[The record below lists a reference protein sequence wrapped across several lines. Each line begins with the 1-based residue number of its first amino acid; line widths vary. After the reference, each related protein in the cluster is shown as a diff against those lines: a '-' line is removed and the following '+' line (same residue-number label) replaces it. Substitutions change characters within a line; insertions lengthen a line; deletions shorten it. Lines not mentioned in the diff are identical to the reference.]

1 MSHPSTASRPSY
13 PFAKGH
19 GTKNDFVILPDADGT
34 RHADLDVDRVRA
46 LTDRRAGIG
55 GDGIL
60 RVVRTD
66 ATDDPDAVA
75 ARGRATWFMD
85 YRNADG
91 SIAEM
96 CGNGIRVFVR
106 WLVDR
111 EGVDPSSPVAVATRA
126 GVLDVRVDPDGRISA
141 EVGAPRL
148 LPASEVAVGERTWP
162 TTGVDM
168 GNPHAVAFVDDLAD
182 AGALR
187 AEPAYDAGLYPHGV
201 NIEFVAR
208 RGERH
213 VAMRVHER
221 GSGETLSCGTGA
233 AAVMV
238 ASALADGA
246 VPADGTPPAAPVV
259 YRVDVPG
266 GELDL
271 TWTPAGT
278 VVLTG
283 PAEVVAEGSASL

>member
-1 MSHPSTASRPSY
+1 MSATAY

-19 GTKNDFVILPDADGT
+19 GTENDFVILPDADGST
-34 RHADLDVDRVRA
+34 HASLTDDRVRA

-66 ATDDPDAVA
+66 ATDDPAAVA
-75 ARGRATWFMD
+75 ARGAATWFMD

-91 SIAEM
+91 SVAEM
-96 CGNGIRVFVR
+96 CGNGIRVFAR
-106 WLVDR
+106 WLVDH
-111 EGVDPSSPVAVATRA
+111 EGVAADAPVPVATRA
-126 GVLDVRVDPDGRISA
+126 GVLEVTVDADGRISA
-141 EVGAPRL
+141 EVGAPAL
-148 LPASEVAVGERTWP
+148 TAASSVAVDGRSWP

-182 AGALR
+182 AGDLL
-187 AEPAYDAGLYPHGV
+187 AEPAYDHDVYPRGV
-201 NIEFVAR
+201 NIEFVVR

-221 GSGETLSCGTGA
+221 GSGETRSCGTGA

-238 ASALADGA
+238 AAALADGA
-246 VPADGTPPAAPVV
+246 VPADGSAPAEPVV

-283 PAEVVAEGSASL
+283 PAEIVAEGSATL

>member
-1 MSHPSTASRPSY
+1 MDAVSEHPTY

-19 GTKNDFVILPDADGT
+19 GTRNDFVILPDADGT
-34 RHADLDVDRVRA
+34 RHADLDPARVQA

-60 RVVRTD
+60 RVVRTA

-75 ARGRATWFMD
+75 ARDAAEWFMD

-91 SIAEM
+91 SVAEM

-106 WLVDR
+106 WLVDH
-111 EGVDPSSPVAVATRA
+111 EGVDPSAPVAVATRA
-126 GVLDVRVDPDGRISA
+126 GVLSVRVDDDGRVSA
-141 EVGAPRL
+141 EVGTPTL
-148 LPASEVAVGERTWP
+148 LPASQVTVADTEVTWP

-168 GNPHAVAFVDDLAD
+168 GNPHAVAFVDDLAE
-182 AGALR
+182 AGSLLAG
-187 AEPAYDAGLYPHGV
+187 PAYDRALYPDGV
-201 NIEFVAR
+201 NVEFVVR

-221 GSGETLSCGTGA
+221 GSGETQSCGTGA

-246 VPADGTPPAAPVV
+246 VPADGTPPGEPVV

-271 TWTPAGT
+271 TWTPQGT

-283 PAEVVAEGSASL
+283 PAEIVAEGVSAL

>member
-1 MSHPSTASRPSY
+1 MSEHPTY

-19 GTKNDFVILPDADGT
+19 GTRNDFVILPDADGT
-34 RHADLDVDRVRA
+34 RHADLDPARVQA

-60 RVVRTD
+60 RVVRTA

-75 ARGRATWFMD
+75 ARDAAEWFMD

-91 SIAEM
+91 SVAEM

-106 WLVDR
+106 WLVDH
-111 EGVDPSSPVAVATRA
+111 EGVDPSAPVAVATRA
-126 GVLDVRVDPDGRISA
+126 GVLSVRVDDDGRVSA
-141 EVGAPRL
+141 EVGTPTL
-148 LPASEVAVGERTWP
+148 LPASQVTVADTEVTWP

-168 GNPHAVAFVDDLAD
+168 GNPHAVAFVDDLAE
-182 AGALR
+182 AGSLLAG
-187 AEPAYDAGLYPHGV
+187 PAYDRALYPDGV
-201 NIEFVAR
+201 NVEFVVR

-221 GSGETLSCGTGA
+221 GSGETQSCGTGA

-246 VPADGTPPAAPVV
+246 VPADGTPPGEPVV

-271 TWTPAGT
+271 TWTPQGT

-283 PAEVVAEGSASL
+283 PAEIVAEGVSAL

>member
-1 MSHPSTASRPSY
+1 MSEHPTY

-19 GTKNDFVILPDADGT
+19 GTRNDFVILPDADGT
-34 RHADLDVDRVRA
+34 RHADLDPARVQA

-60 RVVRTD
+60 RVVRT
-66 ATDDPDAVA
+66 AAIDDPDAVA
-75 ARGRATWFMD
+75 GRGAAEWFMD

-91 SIAEM
+91 SVAEM
-96 CGNGIRVFVR
+96 CGNGIRVFTR
-106 WLVDR
+106 WLVDH
-111 EGVDPSSPVAVATRA
+111 EGVDPAAPVAIATRA
-126 GVLDVRVDPDGRISA
+126 GVLSVRVDEDGRVSA
-141 EVGAPRL
+141 EVGTPTL
-148 LPASEVAVGERTWP
+148 LPASEVTVADTGATWP

-168 GNPHAVAFVDDLAD
+168 GNPHAVAFLEDLAD
-182 AGALR
+182 AGSLLVG
-187 AEPAYDAGLYPHGV
+187 PAYDRELYPDGV
-201 NIEFVAR
+201 NVEFVVR

-221 GSGETLSCGTGA
+221 GSGETQSCGTGA

-246 VPADGTPPAAPVV
+246 VPADGTPPAEPVV

-271 TWTPAGT
+271 TWTPEGT

-283 PAEVVAEGSASL
+283 PAEIVAEGVSAL

>member
-1 MSHPSTASRPSY
+1 MTRTHAPY

-19 GTKNDFVILPDADGT
+19 GTQNDFVILPDADGD
-34 RHADLDVDRVRA
+34 RHERIDAAGVQR

-60 RVVRTD
+60 RVVRTA
-66 ATDDPDAVA
+66 ATADPAAVA
-75 ARGRATWFMD
+75 ARDEAEWFMD

-91 SIAEM
+91 SVAEM
-96 CGNGIRVFVR
+96 CGNGIRVFAR

-111 EGVDPSSPVAVATRA
+111 EGVDATTPLRIATRA
-126 GVLDVRVDPDGRISA
+126 GVLSVAVEPDGRISA
-141 EVGAPRL
+141 SVGAPRR
-148 LPASEVAVGERTWP
+148 LPASEVTVRDTGATLP

-168 GNPHAVAFVDDLAD
+168 GNPHAVAFVDDLAE
-182 AGALR
+182 AGSLLS
-187 AEPAYDAGLYPHGV
+187 EPAYDAGVYPTGV
-201 NIEFVAR
+201 NIEFVVR

-271 TWTPAGT
+271 TWTPAGD

-283 PAEVVAEGSASL
+283 PAEIVAEGFTTLG

>member
-1 MSHPSTASRPSY
+1 MIDTVSTAAY

-19 GTKNDFVILPDADGT
+19 GTRNDFVILPDPDGT
-34 RHADLDVDRVRA
+34 RHVALDAARVRA
-46 LTDRRAGIG
+46 LTDRRGGIG

-60 RVVRTD
+60 RVVRAS
-66 ATDDPDAVA
+66 ATDDPAAVA
-75 ARGRATWFMD
+75 GRGAAEWFMD

-96 CGNGIRVFVR
+96 CGNGVRVFVR
-106 WLVDR
+106 WLVDH
-111 EGVDPSSPVAVATRA
+111 EGVAADAPIPVATRA
-126 GVLDVRVDPDGRISA
+126 GVLQVAVDPDGRISA
-141 EVGAPRL
+141 EVGVPHL
-148 LPASEVAVGERTWP
+148 LPASRVRVGERSWA

-168 GNPHAVAFVDDLAD
+168 GNPHAVVFVDDLAD
-182 AGALR
+182 AGSLLT
-187 AEPAYDAGLYPHGV
+187 EPAYDREAYPNGV

-208 RGERH
+208 RAERH

-221 GSGETLSCGTGA
+221 GSGETQSCGTGA

-238 ASALADGA
+238 AAALADGA
-246 VPADGTPPAAPVV
+246 VGADGTPPPEPVV

-271 TWTPAGT
+271 TWTPQGT

-283 PAEVVAEGSASL
+283 PAEIVAEGSAAL